1 MNLFEG
7 NDELKQSYRKL
18 RNEYATRM
26 QQLLDEYGITEEAA
40 VVSGHIVSL
49 KRLTAME
56 KDDYSF
62 YHTDKIVELRYLKI
76 FNHFRSVF
84 LRVSLNSSCG
94 QKMRARTRKIS
105 AAACPDQF
113 QSSVRAAEILWV
125 RRCWVLSF
133 LVGKDDNF
141 SIFQE
146 FGEEEDLYE
155 IEADGRKVLKT
166 SRIMYEKA
174 RRWYHIAYVDNRKS
188 NRAPGPCKS
197 FPWVVWDVLAA
208 FKREMVRIT
217 VILDYIMPKN
227 YSSSPAA
234 TLSNGKI
241 QSPRFSK
248 RKWSI
253 LFVAKLSSLNNS
265 IRRYAIRAA
274 W

>member
-84 LRVSLNSSCG
+84 LRVSLNSSCS

-105 AAACPDQF
+105 AAARPDQF
-113 QSSVRAAEILWV
+113 QSSARPAEILWV
-125 RRCWVLSF
+125 RR
-133 LVGKDDNF
+133 
-141 SIFQE
+141 
-146 FGEEEDLYE
+146 
-155 IEADGRKVLKT
+155 R
-166 SRIMYEKA
+166 
-174 RRWYHIAYVDNRKS
+174 
-188 NRAPGPCKS
+188 
-197 FPWVVWDVLAA
+197 
-208 FKREMVRIT
+208 
-217 VILDYIMPKN
+217 
-227 YSSSPAA
+227 
-234 TLSNGKI
+234 
-241 QSPRFSK
+241 
-248 RKWSI
+248 
-253 LFVAKLSSLNNS
+253 
-265 IRRYAIRAA
+265 
-274 W
+274 